1 MSARSIKNR
10 INFIQLVKEL
20 VADNDWDVFTA
31 SETWLNSTVSNTD
44 INIAGYKLIRNDRRH
59 WRGGGGSLCAHFK
72 HLSSLSEHGFQQ
84 LLVTIQNMILTSFL
98 LCVIE
103 ALLYGKTIIIMG
115 DLNCDLLSD
124 KPDTRVSK

>member
-1 MSARSIKNR
+1 MSARSIKHR

-59 WRGGGGSLCAHFK
+59 WRGGGEFVRTFQTFIIIIGTWFPTTVGNNSEHDTNILLALCDRGSL
-72 HLSSLSEHGFQQ
+72 
-84 LLVTIQNMILTSFL
+84 VWQNDNHNGRS
-98 LCVIE
+98 
-103 ALLYGKTIIIMG
+103 
-115 DLNCDLLSD
+115 
-124 KPDTRVSK
+124 